1 MDWSKAKTILIIA
14 FLITNILLIIVLFSS
29 EKHIETTTEEEF
41 VQDVIRLLNKK
52 SIFVDTEIPKD
63 IPSLNTVTVEYEII
77 NTNEINMKFFN
88 GEGKITADG
97 LDIVDIFYEEEH
109 IIITNQKRLLYKNNN
124 EINKYPELN
133 EDKAKTIALEFLEDK
148 EYNTSNTQLSYISE
162 RDNVYFLEFS
172 NLYNEKYLE
181 TSNIIMEIDY
191 RGVRSLE
198 RIWLNTLEEG
208 EIPIYIN
215 TAPKAIL
222 SLLSREEVYGKTV
235 KDISLCYYFDPESHE
250 YIKDPKEAKRGKT
263 IPAWRVLFDDG
274 YKVIIDNY

>member
-148 EYNTSNTQLSYISE
+148 EYN
-162 RDNVYFLEFS
+162 
-172 NLYNEKYLE
+172 
-181 TSNIIMEIDY
+181 
-191 RGVRSLE
+191 
-198 RIWLNTLEEG
+198 
-208 EIPIYIN
+208 P
-215 TAPKAIL
+215 
-222 SLLSREEVYGKTV
+222 
-235 KDISLCYYFDPESHE
+235 
-250 YIKDPKEAKRGKT
+250 
-263 IPAWRVLFDDG
+263 
-274 YKVIIDNY
+274 